1 MATIT
6 ARLDDWLRDEIE
18 RFWREHG
25 HGPSSGFR
33 RVAEEWWAVQQFPQI
48 EFREGA
54 AGRRAG
60 LRGGPDVWEIE
71 MVRREYDG
79 DRAGL
84 HVHFEFVPPEHLD
97 QALAYADRFSADIN
111 DLISRNERLGRLLE
125 ASSG

>member
-33 RVAEEWWAVQQFPQI
+33 RIAEEWWTVQQFPQI
-48 EFREGA
+48 EFREGP

-79 DRAGL
+79 DIAAL
-84 HVHFEFVPPEHLD
+84 NAHFEFVPSGHLD
-97 QALAYADRFSADIN
+97 QALAYAERFSADVD
-111 DLISRNERLGRLLE
+111 DLIVRNERVGRLLE
-125 ASSG
+125 GSRG